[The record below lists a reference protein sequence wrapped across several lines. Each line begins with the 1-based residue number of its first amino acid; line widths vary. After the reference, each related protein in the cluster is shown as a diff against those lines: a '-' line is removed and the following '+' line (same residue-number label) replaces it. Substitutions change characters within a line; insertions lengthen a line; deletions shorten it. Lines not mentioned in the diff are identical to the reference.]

1 MYMKTRLGQYR
12 KLKALFKTK
21 QQKKKSL
28 SLSLY
33 RAVNIE
39 KKNRTMY
46 GLTNL
51 GIREAEQ
58 EC

>member
-1 MYMKTRLGQYR
+1 MYMKTRLGQYH

-21 QQKKKSL
+21 QQKKSL